1 MIPTTTIM
9 PPATFRWR
17 TLLEIAAIVSAVYIF
32 LGAPGLS
39 SGSLTSDDKGNKNV
53 AKVKPHIRPESLVFP
68 DPDLECPEHGYDVHI
83 YSTKPL
89 VVYIDGFLSSEE
101 ADALVELR

>member
-1 MIPTTTIM
+1 MS
-9 PPATFRWR
+9 PPSSFRWR
-17 TLLEIAAIVSAVYIF
+17 TLLELAAIISAVYIF

-39 SGSLTSDDKGNKNV
+39 GSLTSSGGVKKNV
-53 AKVKPHIRPESLVFP
+53 PGVKPKPHIRPDSLVYP

-89 VVYIDGFLSSEE
+89 VIYIDGFLSHEE
-101 ADALVELR
+101 ADALVDLR